1 MSAAAK
7 LDGKVGRCENWS
19 RRFLWGW
26 QHHHH
31 HQQQQQ
37 QQQQQRDDDGRQ
49 NCFEP
54 AAIRLP
60 AAFEAFEDKLI
71 KMEILIYAQY
81 SLSER
86 IFIWIL
92 ESFGSK

>member
-19 RRFLWGW
+19 RRFHWGW
-26 QHHHH
+26 QQQQQQQQPKQHQQRQQQQKQKQQHH

-37 QQQQQRDDDGRQ
+37 QKQRDDDGRQ
-49 NCFEP
+49 NYFEP
-54 AAIRLP
+54 VAIRLP

-71 KMEILIYAQY
+71 KMEILI
-81 SLSER
+81 
-86 IFIWIL
+86 
-92 ESFGSK
+92 

>member
-26 QHHHH
+26 Q
-31 HQQQQQ
+31 QQQQQQQQPKQQQQRQQHKQQQ

-71 KMEILIYAQY
+71 KMEILI
-81 SLSER
+81 
-86 IFIWIL
+86 
-92 ESFGSK
+92 

>member
-26 QHHHH
+26 Q
-31 HQQQQQ
+31 QQQQQ
-37 QQQQQRDDDGRQ
+37 QQPKQHQQRQQQQKQKQQHHQQQQQRDDGGRQ

-71 KMEILIYAQY
+71 KMEILI
-81 SLSER
+81 
-86 IFIWIL
+86 
-92 ESFGSK
+92 